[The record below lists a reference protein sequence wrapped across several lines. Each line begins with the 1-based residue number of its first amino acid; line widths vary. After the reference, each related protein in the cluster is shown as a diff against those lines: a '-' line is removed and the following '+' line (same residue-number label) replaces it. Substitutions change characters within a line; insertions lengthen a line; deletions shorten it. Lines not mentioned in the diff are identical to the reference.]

1 MFSINDTVMYGHTG
15 VCKIVDICTK
25 KFNGE
30 DQKYYVLSPEFEN
43 KTTIYC
49 PYDCDSNRMR
59 ELLSTEEVNQLI
71 QSVAEEKTIW
81 IENDQ
86 ARKEKQLNIIRKG
99 DHKELIQMIKTLYC
113 KRKEKV
119 SAGKKLHSI
128 DEKAMEDA
136 ENLLYQEFALVLD
149 VKPEDVV
156 TFIVSKLDVNAGKIV
171 SDS

>member
-1 MFSINDTVMYGHTG
+1 MFNINDTVMYGHTG

-25 KFNGE
+25 DFNGTNK
-30 DQKYYVLSPEFEN
+30 KYYVLCPEFEN

-49 PYDCDSNRMR
+49 PYDCDANRMR
-59 ELLSTEEVNQLI
+59 SLLSSEEVNSLI
-71 QSVAEEKTIW
+71 QNMNNDEFSW

-86 ARKEKQLNIIRKG
+86 ARKEKQLKIIKKG
-99 DHKELIQMIKTLYC
+99 DHKELIQMIRTLYN

-119 SAGKKLHSI
+119 SQGKKLHSI

-136 ENLLYQEFALVLD
+136 ENLLYQEFALVLN

-156 TFIVSKLDVNAGKIV
+156 TFIVSKLDLEDQKVNAE
-171 SDS
+171 